1 MTENSLFWTTND
13 TGDGAA
19 SGYTA
24 AEWFELWRALFA
36 ASTGAD
42 LGGVAPSYLNSLVV
56 SGTAS
61 PVSVATGAALVYGIP
76 YFNDAA
82 LSVAVP
88 TPVTQTRIDR
98 IVLRAVWSTQT
109 VRCVRLAGT
118 EGAGTPPAL
127 TQTANDTWEISLA
140 TVTITAGGN
149 ITVADE
155 REFLQLI
162 APEGIDATKL
172 ADGAV
177 TTAKLADGAV
187 TAAKFADM
195 AAGTVKGRAAG
206 AGTGDPADL
215 TPAQLVAIVTAADGS
230 GSGLDADTLDG
241 SHASAFA
248 TSGHNH
254 DASYAA
260 TSHNHD
266 SAYSAAVHNH
276 DAAYSA
282 AVHNHD
288 SAYSA
293 STHNHDSAYSA
304 ATHNHDGSYAAYTH
318 THGTSTIDNNAV
330 SNAKLA
336 DMAQATVKGRAS
348 GAGTGDPSD
357 LSATQLREI
366 VKLADGSGSGLDAD
380 TLDTY
385 HASDFAVAAHTHD
398 TAAVSVSGLTVHQM
412 MRVVQVGKSYNKS
425 GSGYVAI
432 GTYSGLPT
440 PVAAVYGAVQSSDG
454 ADEAQFGLTTGKV
467 LWISGP
473 ANLYYIHFLYLT

>member
-13 TGDGAA
+13 TGDGEA

-24 AEWFELWRALFA
+24 AEWFEVWRSLFA

-42 LGGVAPSYLNSLVV
+42 LGGVAPSYLNSLAV

-82 LSVAVP
+82 LSVAIP

-118 EGAGTPPAL
+118 EGAGTPPTL
-127 TQTANDTWEISLA
+127 TQTANDTWEVGLA
-140 TVTITAGGN
+140 TVTITPGGN
-149 ITVADE
+149 VTVADT
-155 REFLQLI
+155 REYLQLI
-162 APEGIDATKL
+162 APDGIEASNL
-172 ADGAV
+172 AAGAV

-187 TAAKFADM
+187 TAAKLADM
-195 AAGTVKGRAAG
+195 AAGTVKGRAVG
-206 AGTGDPADL
+206 VGTGAPSDL
-215 TPAQLVAIVTAADGS
+215 TPAQLVAIVATADGT

-266 SAYSAAVHNH
+266 ST
-276 DAAYSA
+276 
-282 AVHNHD
+282 
-288 SAYSA
+288 YSA
-293 STHNHDSAYSA
+293 STHNHDTSYSA
-304 ATHNHDGSYAAYTH
+304 TAHTH
-318 THGTSTIDNNAV
+318 TTSGINNNAIDNT
-330 SNAKLA
+330 KLA
-336 DMAQATVKGRAS
+336 DMAQTTVKGRAS
-348 GAGTGDPSD
+348 GAGTGDPTD
-357 LSATQLREI
+357 LTATQLREI
-366 VKLADGSGSGLDAD
+366 VKTVDGHGSGLDAD

-385 HASDFAVAAHTHD
+385 HASDFSLASHSHS
-398 TAAVSVSGLTVHQM
+398 TAAVSVSGLTVYQM
-412 MRVVQVGKSYNKS
+412 LRVVQLSVTYGKA

-432 GTYSGLPT
+432 GTYSSLPT
-440 PVAAVYGAVQSSDG
+440 PVMNVYGCAVSGTSI
-454 ADEAQFGLTTGKV
+454 AKCGLTTGKV
-467 LWISGP
+467 LWIDGP
-473 ANLYYIHFLYLT
+473 VGTYTIFLTYLT